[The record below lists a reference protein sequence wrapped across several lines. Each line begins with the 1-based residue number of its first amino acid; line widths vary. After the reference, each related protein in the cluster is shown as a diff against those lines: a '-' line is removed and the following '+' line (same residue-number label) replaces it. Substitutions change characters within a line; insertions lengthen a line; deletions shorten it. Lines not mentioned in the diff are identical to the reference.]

1 MKKKLMIG
9 LGLSLATVILAS
21 SALADTYDGPT
32 IAWDDDGKTEMAF
45 TVPAAYTV
53 VIPTTI
59 DLGSTTSYTP
69 DTYVG
74 TANNVFIKAD
84 SKLLATDVITV
95 EIPTGQNFKATQGT
109 SEIPL
114 TVGITPNIGTGGLSG
129 RFEGKTTTA
138 DVPVLSKTGLEI
150 GAEAA
155 TGETATAGVINLST
169 TLQVKAGAADIAS
182 ATLSGTHKGYVQ
194 FSVTKSVQP

>member
-32 IAWDDDGKTEMAF
+32 TDWDDDGKTEMVF
-45 TVPAAYTV
+45 TVPATYTV
-53 VIPTTI
+53 VIPTSI

-114 TVGITPNIGTGGLSG
+114 TVGITPNLTGATPAK
-129 RFEGKTTTA
+129 FEGKATTLG
-138 DVPVLSKTGLEI
+138 VPVLSKTGLEI
-150 GAEAA
+150 GAESAA
-155 TGETATAGVINLST
+155 TETATAGVTNLST
-169 TLQVKAGAADIAS
+169 TLQVKAGTADIAS